1 MNDKDAPLGTVIEMF
16 GNPWVKASA
25 HPCDDERW
33 VDAYSCEW
41 HTLDTINRR
50 WLDYWETRID
60 REVLVSTLAINGKLL
75 HIALDSERLVD
86 VLEDVLWQQ

>member
-1 MNDKDAPLGTVIEMF
+1 MSNIDVPLGTVIEMF

-25 HPCDDERW
+25 HPCDTEQW
-33 VDAYSCEW
+33 VDAYSLEW

-60 REVLVSTLAINGKLL
+60 KKVQVTTMIFNGKEVNIAPDVEKLSDVVEDLL
-75 HIALDSERLVD
+75 
-86 VLEDVLWQQ
+86 W

>member
-1 MNDKDAPLGTVIEMF
+1 MTDVPLGTVIEMF

-25 HPCDDERW
+25 HPCDTEQW
-33 VDAYSCEW
+33 VDAYSLEW

-60 REVLVSTLAINGKLL
+60 KQVLVAPLNFNGHTY
-75 HIALDSERLVD
+75 HIELDSESLVD
-86 VLEDVLWQQ
+86 VVEDLLW